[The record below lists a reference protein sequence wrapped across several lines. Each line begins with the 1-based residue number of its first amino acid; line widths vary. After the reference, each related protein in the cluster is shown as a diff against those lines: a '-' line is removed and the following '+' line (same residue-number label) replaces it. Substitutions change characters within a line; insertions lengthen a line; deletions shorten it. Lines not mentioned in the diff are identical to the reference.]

1 MPPELANPE
10 LLVLPGPPGP
20 PSPPGPPRRPLGF
33 ELALVV
39 LVALAVLVPGI
50 WSYSLVDPWE
60 THYGEVARMMRQNH
74 DWVHTEWPQ
83 DGEGF
88 RSKPVLSF
96 WLMAGGMRAVGM
108 AADGGYSGEMV
119 HGARTMIA
127 IRLPFLLCAVCGL
140 SLMWWMLA
148 RLVNRRLAWL
158 ALLVVGSSPFFCLIA
173 RQGIPDMPLVACVM
187 GALALFTM
195 AIEDGERPI
204 TPLGTLRI
212 GRRRVAWDAR
222 HVVIGLI
229 AAVVVIQAIYYAIYF
244 TLAPQLAVRGRMPPV
259 ALWLPAMMLL
269 MLGAVAR
276 DGWLI
281 LRSPF
286 ILIGG
291 IIAAIVD
298 EPMPRRGH
306 GQTLWRHLCDNVL
319 GSWERHAVD
328 RYLTR
333 AVVFAAVP
341 VATLGASLLVLS
353 LERPGSF
360 VLPSLAITAGV
371 TAVWAGVGVASPGRW
386 PLPSWSDAG
395 PITDHLFAMSSI
407 TTMRQLYLLGCYAL
421 LGISVLAKGPP
432 GLAVVGAVG
441 VFHVVLMHRWRALY
455 AGAFELKRGLLVMI
469 VTFLPWHLAMYL
481 KDGIRFIDEYLFTH
495 IFNRA
500 AVGVDNSPGTF
511 EYYTSQI
518 GHGMWLWAALLPAA
532 LGAAFLRA
540 RMDTREGRVRFLV
553 ALWAI
558 GGVAFF
564 SLVQTKFH
572 HYILP
577 AVPALG
583 LLVAFF
589 LDDLAA
595 GRERLHPLYAALGAA
610 TALLVCRD
618 LMHEPERWIEMFVF
632 RYDRPWPGN
641 EPWQI
646 DPSDGFLGL
655 GIASAIAIAIAA
667 TRWRRLGVAC
677 LGAVGLA
684 ICVWS
689 LQVYM
694 PLAGKHW
701 GMGDAIRT
709 YYRQRTIYGQK
720 LVYFGLGEL
729 HDDWSGRD
737 DRWTFETEVPDALQ
751 AGQPMT
757 LKIQVNKADDE
768 RIMEQELTLLGTATT
783 ITDHAVEVTL
793 APGERA
799 KLDPLIARGKA
810 GARGRPPVRAVDA
823 DRLLAWQLYW
833 RGENFWSGDEIW
845 GFLPEMKTAFVKT
858 DNVEF
863 TKYINDRTRAPLGRR
878 YFLVTEAGRILSV
891 RSMLPTQRARDT
903 YEIIDTTSNKFS
915 LAAFWL

>member
-1 MPPELANPE
+1 MPSELASPE
-10 LLVLPGPPGP
+10 LLV
-20 PSPPGPPRRPLGF
+20 PPRPARPRTRPLGF
-33 ELALVV
+33 ELAFVV
-39 LVALAVLVPGI
+39 LVSLAVMVPGI
-50 WSYSLVDPWE
+50 WSYTLVDPWE
-60 THYGEVARMMRQNH
+60 THYGEVARMMLQNH

-96 WLMAGGMRAVGM
+96 WLMAGGMRAVGL

-119 HGARTMIA
+119 HDARTMIA
-127 IRLPFLLCAVCGL
+127 IRLPFILCAVCGL
-140 SLMWWMLA
+140 ALMWWMLA
-148 RLVNRRLAWL
+148 RLVHRRLAWL
-158 ALLVVGSSPFFCLIA
+158 ALLVVGSCPFFCLVA

-187 GALALFTM
+187 GALALFIM

-204 TPLGTLRI
+204 TPRGTLRL
-212 GRRRVAWDAR
+212 GRRSIAWDAR
-222 HVVIGLI
+222 HVVLGLI
-229 AAVVVIQAIYYAIYF
+229 GGFVVIQAIYYAIYF
-244 TLAPQLAVRGRMPPV
+244 AVAPQLAVRGPMPPP
-259 ALWLPAMMLL
+259 ALWLPAMMLV
-269 MLGAVAR
+269 MIGAVAR

-281 LRSPF
+281 LRLPF
-286 ILIGG
+286 VLVGG

-298 EPMPRRGH
+298 EPMPRRAP
-306 GQTLWRHLCDNVL
+306 GQTRWRYVFDHVL
-319 GSWERHAVD
+319 GPWERHALD
-328 RYLTR
+328 RYLLR
-333 AVVFAAVP
+333 AIVFAAVP
-341 VATLGASLLVLS
+341 VATLVVALAVLS
-353 LERPGSF
+353 LLEPGGF

-371 TAVWAGVGVASPGRW
+371 TVIWGWLGVSARGGW
-386 PLPSWSDAG
+386 PLPNWADTR
-395 PITDHLFAMSSI
+395 PVIDHLLAMSPI

-421 LGISVLAKGPP
+421 LGVSVLAKGPP

-441 VFHVVLMHRWRALY
+441 VFHVVLLHRWRAL
-455 AGAFELKRGLLVMI
+455 AGGAFELKRGLLVMI
-469 VTFLPWHLAMYL
+469 VTFLPWHIGMYL

-495 IFNRA
+495 ILNRA

-532 LGAAFLRA
+532 IGTALLRA
-540 RMDTREGRVRFLV
+540 RTDTREGRVRFLV
-553 ALWAI
+553 GLWAI
-558 GGVAFF
+558 AAVAFF

-577 AVPALG
+577 AVPAFG
-583 LLVAFF
+583 ILVAFF

-595 GRERLHPLYAALGAA
+595 RRERLHPLYALIGIAIVFLI
-610 TALLVCRD
+610 CRD

-632 RYDRPWPGN
+632 RYDRPWPAN

-655 GIASAIAIAIAA
+655 GIFSAIAIAVA
-667 TRWRRLGVAC
+667 TTRLRRLGIVC
-677 LGAVGLA
+677 LCAAGLA
-684 ICVWS
+684 TCIWS

-694 PLAGKHW
+694 PLAGTHW

-709 YYRQRTIYGQK
+709 YYHQRTIYGQK
-720 LVYFGLGEL
+720 IVYFGLGEL
-729 HDDWSGRD
+729 ADDWRGTG
-737 DRWTFETEVPDALQ
+737 DRWTFPTEVPDTLQ
-751 AGQPMT
+751 VGQPMT
-757 LKIQVNKADDE
+757 LRLQVNKATDE
-768 RIMEQELTLLGTATT
+768 RIMEQELALVGTATK
-783 ITDHAVEVTL
+783 ITDHAVEITL

-799 KLDPLIARGKA
+799 KLDPLIARGQT
-810 GARGRPPVRAVDA
+810 GPRGRPPVRAVDA
-823 DRLLAWQLYW
+823 DRLIAWQLYW

-863 TKYINDRTRAPLGRR
+863 TRYINDRTRAPLGRR
-878 YFLVTEAGRILSV
+878 YFVVTEAGRISSM